1 MKPTMVLAAA
11 AVLAFALPCRAQG
24 PQPMKNAPKMTIA
37 VSVKEE
43 PVKGAPG
50 KVAYKLVGSGEA
62 AYPDGTA
69 LQFGIRFKT
78 DQNFVIRGQGFVTA
92 GRWEIELPPMGDN
105 IYHGQYVCQVDFD
118 PGLQMPGIMGK
129 IAADKRQRNEER
141 CEQKIG
147 TDEMIAKEQAEVFKW
162 YQDRAK
168 TLRGIFEAIRTEY
181 TAQCVTKDKAK
192 WQKLASESQDK
203 LLEMDMEMAT
213 WRRRKLN
220 VIRQDVFDA
229 LAGAVISLKD
239 YGIDTYTAQIAFEGK
254 PPRESGV
261 PRTEEVVKAGL
272 DAVDQALAGGKQP
285 EEPKK

>member
-1 MKPTMVLAAA
+1 MKPTLVLAATA
-11 AVLAFALPCRAQG
+11 LLALALPARAQA
-24 PQPMKNAPKMTIA
+24 PTTMKNPPKMTIS
-37 VSVKEE
+37 VSLKEE
-43 PVKGAPG
+43 QVKGSPG
-50 KVAYKLVGSGEA
+50 KIAYKLIGNGEA

-69 LQFGIRFKT
+69 LQLGIRLKE

-105 IYHGQYVCQVDFD
+105 IYHGQYVCQIDFD
-118 PGLQMPGIMGK
+118 PGLQMAGILGK
-129 IAADKRQRNEER
+129 IAADKRQRNVEK

-147 TDEMIAKEQAEVFKW
+147 SDEMIAKEQAEVFKW
-162 YQDRAK
+162 YQEHAK
-168 TLRGIFEAIRTEY
+168 TLRAVFDALKTEFA
-181 TAQCVTKDKAK
+181 AQSVTKDKAK

-229 LAGAVISLKD
+229 IAGAVLSLKD
-239 YGIDTYTAQIAFEGK
+239 YGIEAYTSQIAFEGK
-254 PPRESGV
+254 PPRESAV
-261 PRTEEVVKAGL
+261 PRTEEVVKAAF
-272 DAVDQALAGGKQP
+272 DAVDAALAGGKPP

>member
-1 MKPTMVLAAA
+1 MKPTLVLAAA
-11 AVLAFALPCRAQG
+11 AVLALALPARAQA
-24 PQPMKNAPKMTIA
+24 PQPMKNAPKMTIS
-37 VSVKEE
+37 VSMKEE
-43 PVKGAPG
+43 AVKGAPG

-92 GRWEIELPPMGDN
+92 GRWEIELPPMGEN

-118 PGLQMPGIMGK
+118 PGLQMPGIVGK

-168 TLRGIFEAIRTEY
+168 LLRGIFEAIRTEY
-181 TAQCVTKDKAK
+181 AAQCVTKDKAK

-213 WRRRKLN
+213 WRRRRLN

-229 LAGAVISLKD
+229 LAGAVISFKD
-239 YGIDTYTAQIAFEGK
+239 YGIDNYTAQIAFEGK